1 MSYVLIR
8 HKVRDYAKWKRAVQT
23 CAEWRKANGELN
35 FQVLRSSSAPNDLTV
50 VCRFGSSGHAR
61 KFVTSA
67 ALRERMREAGV
78 TGKPQLQFFKSAEDL
93 SVA

>member
-8 HKVRDYAKWKRAVQT
+8 HKVGDYAKWKRTVQA
-23 CAEWRKANGELN
+23 CAEWRKANGELS
-35 FQVLRSSSAPNDLTV
+35 FQVLRSSTAPNDLTV
-50 VCRFGSSGHAR
+50 LCRWSSSDQAR
-61 KFVTSA
+61 KVVASA

-78 TGKPQLQFFKSAEDL
+78 MGKPQVQFFKSAEDL